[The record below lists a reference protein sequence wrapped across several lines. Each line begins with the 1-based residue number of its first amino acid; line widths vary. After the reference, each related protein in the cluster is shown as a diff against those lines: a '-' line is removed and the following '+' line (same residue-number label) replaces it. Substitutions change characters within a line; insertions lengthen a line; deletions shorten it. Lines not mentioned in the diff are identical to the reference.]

1 MTVFQGDWICQGRW
15 LNRVD
20 RAKYWYTV
28 GDTVVTVRMKNVL
41 HADLAMTP
49 ISANNPLPRL
59 HQIVRIQVLPLNP
72 HKLRL
77 IDHDF
82 MMDEI
87 SWRETMNIE
96 QEVMRSDDDTDSDGV
111 DDSDE
116 EISDDGADVDDQN
129 KLVVVVVVVVNYLS
143 LSSCPLFIVRLS
155 LTKPWLIVMY
165 LPLFVVDVVHRRR
178 YCRRRLSSPS
188 SVVVRHRCCLSSG

>member
-1 MTVFQGDWICQGRW
+1 M
-15 LNRVD
+15 
-20 RAKYWYTV
+20 

-59 HQIVRIQVLPLNP
+59 HQIVRNQVLPLNP

-87 SWRETMNIE
+87 SRRETMNIE
-96 QEVMRSDDDTDSDGV
+96 EEVMRSDNDTDSDGV
-111 DDSDE
+111 DDSDK
-116 EISDDGADVDDQN
+116 EISDDGADVDD
-129 KLVVVVVVVVNYLS
+129 
-143 LSSCPLFIVRLS
+143 
-155 LTKPWLIVMY
+155 
-165 LPLFVVDVVHRRR
+165 
-178 YCRRRLSSPS
+178 
-188 SVVVRHRCCLSSG
+188 